1 MVAQYYRSV
10 CGVLIVYDVSS
21 RKSFENAAFW
31 LSQVDENA
39 YLGVHKLL
47 IANKCDL
54 TYQRNVPT
62 GEGEN
67 FALANNLK
75 YIETSAKTDKNVRTA
90 FQNLAFDIYLDVKNR
105 KIVADNDASLG
116 VKIGDYLIED
126 LPEKK
131 TGQARTTLD
140 KKKMRKK
147 KQF

>member
-1 MVAQYYRSV
+1 M
-10 CGVLIVYDVSS
+10 
-21 RKSFENAAFW
+21 
-31 LSQVDENA
+31 
-39 YLGVHKLL
+39 HKLL

-67 FALANNLK
+67 FAMANNLK

-131 TGQARTTLD
+131 TGKTKTRLDKNKMRKQKGDGDED
-140 KKKMRKK
+140 KKKGCCK
-147 KQF
+147 